1 MKRFIV
7 ILVFLFPI
15 ISLQGQQ
22 VPRDQVVIEVGTG
35 TWCQYCPGAAM
46 GIEDLLANGY
56 NVAAVKYHSGDSYQT
71 PSSVARINYYNITG
85 FPTAW
90 FDGVYSVIGGSNTQS
105 MYPNYVPYVN
115 QRNAVLSSFT
125 ISISG
130 GCTGLQYNVAIIAN
144 KVASYSQNSLR
155 LHLALTESHIPEFW
169 QGQTEVNHAMRIM
182 VPDHN
187 GTLLDFTNQ
196 NQHTVN
202 LSFTADPSWE
212 IQNCELIA
220 FLQNP
225 VTKEIAQGTK
235 IPLMNLLPTLNH
247 DLAMRS
253 ITNIPSGACQ
263 GWLKPVLVIANYGS
277 AIVTSAQIK
286 VKINND
292 TEYMHNWSGNLPY
305 LAKDTFELDT
315 LLFTPLTNNQIT
327 AEIMN
332 VNGQPDLNPANNT
345 LAKSFG
351 TVSQNFKSPVTL
363 VLKTDNSPEETTW
376 ELVNSGGTILYSGG
390 PYTEPNKLFFVTMN
404 LSDDCYRFIIHDSGK
419 NGICCSNG
427 NGLYKLVDKNNLT
440 IVSGKDFL
448 MSESTD
454 FRTATTTGL
463 PGFKENDLTY
473 TLNHNM
479 LTIRSLAT
487 EPVEV
492 SIHDVSGKRV
502 LSAILPGGWG
512 EISLESQAK
521 GVYILKLMQGNV
533 LKRYKIV
540 VE

>member
-1 MKRFIV
+1 
-7 ILVFLFPI
+7 
-15 ISLQGQQ
+15 
-22 VPRDQVVIEVGTG
+22 
-35 TWCQYCPGAAM
+35 
-46 GIEDLLANGY
+46 LANGY

-71 PSSVARINYYNITG
+71 PASVARINYYNITG

-90 FDGVYSVIGGSNTQS
+90 FDGVYSVVGGSNTQS

-125 ISISG
+125 LSISG
-130 GCTGLQYNVAIIAN
+130 SCTGLQYDVTINAN

-187 GTLLDFTNQ
+187 GTLLDFSSQ

-202 LSFTADPSWE
+202 LTFTADPTWE

-225 VTKEIAQGTK
+225 VSKEIVQGTK

-253 ITNIPSGACQ
+253 ITNIPAGACQ

-277 AIVTSAQIK
+277 ETVTNAQIK
-286 VKINND
+286 VKINTD
-292 TEYMHNWSGNLPY
+292 PSYIYNWSGNLPY

-315 LLFTPLTNNQIT
+315 LLFTPLTNNHIT
-327 AEIMN
+327 AEIMS
-332 VNGQPDLNPANNT
+332 VNGQPDLNAANDSLSKT
-345 LAKSFG
+345 FG
-351 TVSQNFKSPVTL
+351 VATQNFKSPVSL
-363 VLKTDNSPEETTW
+363 VLKTDNRPEETTW
-376 ELVNSGGTILYSGG
+376 ELVNSGGTVLYSGG

-404 LSDDCYRFIIHDSGK
+404 LPDDCFRFIIHDSGK

-463 PGFKENDLTY
+463 PAFEENDVTY
-473 TLNHNM
+473 TLNHYI
-479 LTIRSLAT
+479 LTIESPAT
-487 EPVEV
+487 EPVAV
-492 SIHDVSGKRV
+492 NIFDISGKKV
-502 LSAILPGGWG
+502 LSASLPGGWG
-512 EISLESQAK
+512 QINLENQAR
-521 GVYILKLMQGNV
+521 GIYVLKLLQGNTV
-533 LKRYKIV
+533 RHFKIII
-540 VE
+540 E